1 MLGPL
6 VDRRLLVVC
15 VALGASWAVIGAQSP
30 AGRSVSWDRARAE
43 VSRFR
48 ATIDTSGLVEVDA
61 HISVYLGTGAPS
73 FASLMPNVMLHNDAG
88 RRFVDVTGVTGT
100 GHLQKGHGIAFVDL
114 DNDGDEDVVLN
125 VGGAVPGDRYEDALF
140 ENPGVAGNHSL
151 TIRLVGVRSNRAGVG
166 ARIRVT
172 AREGGRA
179 TLRAREVT
187 TGGSFG
193 SNSLIQHVG
202 LGRATRVESLE
213 VFWPAS
219 GTRQIF
225 RDVPLDASIE
235 VREDAAAFTMRPRRR
250 FRLGG

>member
-1 MLGPL
+1 MTAKAG
-6 VDRRLLVVC
+6 V
-15 VALGASWAVIGAQSP
+15 GATA
-30 AGRSVSWDRARAE
+30 
-43 VSRFR
+43 F
-48 ATIDTSGLVEVDA
+48 TK
-61 HISVYLGTGAPS
+61 
-73 FASLMPNVMLHNDAG
+73 
-88 RRFVDVTGVTGT
+88 GVTFG
-100 GHLQKGHGIAFVDL
+100 DY

-140 ENPGVAGNHSL
+140 ENPGVAANHSL
-151 TIRLVGVRSNRAGVG
+151 TIKLVGVRSNRAGVG

-172 AREGGRA
+172 AREGGRT

-193 SNSLIQHVG
+193 SNSLTQHVG

-219 GTRQIF
+219 GTRQTF

-235 VREDAAAFTMRPRRR
+235 VREDAAAFTVRPKRR
-250 FRLGG
+250 FKLGG